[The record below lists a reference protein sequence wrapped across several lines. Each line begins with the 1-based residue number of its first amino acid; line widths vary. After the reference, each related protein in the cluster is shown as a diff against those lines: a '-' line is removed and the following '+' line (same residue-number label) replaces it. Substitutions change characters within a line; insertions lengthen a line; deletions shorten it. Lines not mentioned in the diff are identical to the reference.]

1 MNSSIGEAFGTVS
14 VCKAR
19 QMALYKANSPALAH
33 LKGQADLFA
42 ACKKQMTL
50 APLNHFCIEQSWSVR
65 PIAGPLLLLQLAQDL
80 AAQTPVQA
88 PTTDILSLYCCRTNM
103 ALLAVATKHPM
114 PLPAESPTLF
124 LQTLGKTE
132 IIGHAA
138 RLVRLPRQIECR

>member
-1 MNSSIGEAFGTVS
+1 MFPF
-14 VCKAR
+14 R
-19 QMALYKANSPALAH
+19 QILSRSANQM
-33 LKGQADLFA
+33 GQARIFRRYLHRGNLRDGPRIF
-42 ACKKQMTL
+42 
-50 APLNHFCIEQSWSVR
+50 FCIEQSWSVR
-65 PIAGPLLLLQLAQDL
+65 PIAGPFLLLQLAPNL
-80 AAQTPVQA
+80 AAQTPVRA

-114 PLPAESPTLF
+114 PIPAESPTLF